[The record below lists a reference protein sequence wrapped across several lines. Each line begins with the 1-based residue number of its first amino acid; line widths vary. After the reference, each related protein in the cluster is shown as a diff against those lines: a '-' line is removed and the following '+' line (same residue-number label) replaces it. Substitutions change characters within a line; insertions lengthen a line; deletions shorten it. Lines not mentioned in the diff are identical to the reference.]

1 MLGYVRFILAVLVAL
16 SHVGV
21 TIFGQNPGVVAVV
34 VFYMLAGNVVTYL
47 MTKIFPIG
55 LKALPL
61 FYFERFLRI
70 YPLYFFI
77 FLLTLVFIL
86 ITGFGNPIY
95 SLGRIADNL
104 LIVPL
109 NYYMIIDSTILDVPN
124 GRIIPPSW
132 SLGAELQAYILL
144 PLIIRYKRPKIIL
157 ALLTF
162 CVFTTANLSFIH
174 TDYFGYRLL
183 LGVFFIFILGSCIY
197 KVVNTQMADF
207 FDKFFPLFVYALA
220 LVTLMIIIFTNNFNK
235 SFTSEVVIGLLLA
248 MPIVYFGSSKK
259 IRLAYNGLFG
269 SLSYGVFLSH
279 FLVIW
284 ILTYYFPDYDIK
296 QVSGVVC
303 IIGISVLI
311 ALVGIY
317 AVEKPIMGLRRKLSS
332 WSV

>member
-1 MLGYVRFILAVLVAL
+1 MLGYVRFVLAVLVAL

-34 VFYMLAGNVVTYL
+34 VFYMLAGNVVTHL
-47 MTKIFPIG
+47 LTKIFPLG
-55 LKALPL
+55 LKTLPL

-70 YPLYFFI
+70 YPLYFFV

-86 ITGFGNPIY
+86 ITGFGNPIF
-95 SLGRIADNL
+95 SLGRVADNL
-104 LIVPL
+104 LIIPL
-109 NYYMIIDSTILDVPN
+109 NYFMVIDGTILDMPN

-162 CVFTTANLSFIH
+162 CVFTMANLSFIH

-183 LGVFFIFILGSCIY
+183 PGVFFIFILGSCIY
-197 KVVNTQMADF
+197 KVINTQKADF

-220 LVTLMIIIFTNNFNK
+220 LVTLIVIIFTDNFNK
-235 SFTSEVVIGLLLA
+235 SFTSEVVVGLIFA
-248 MPIVYFGSSKK
+248 MPIVYFGSSKR
-259 IRLAYNGLFG
+259 IRLAYNGLLG

-279 FLVIW
+279 FLAIW
-284 ILTYYFPDYDIK
+284 IMRSYFPDYDIK
-296 QVSGVVC
+296 QVSGMVF
-303 IIGISVLI
+303 ILGISL
-311 ALVGIY
+311 LVAVVGTY
-317 AVEKPIMGLRRKLSS
+317 GVEKPIMNFRRKLSS
-332 WSV
+332 